1 MASPNFKEVINK
13 RIPIFKW
20 LPQYKLKDALGD
32 LVAGLTVGLTLIPQ
46 AIAYAGLAGLEPQY
60 GLYSAFAGSF
70 VYIFFGTCREVN
82 IGPTALISLLTW
94 TYASGIPEYAAL
106 LCFLSG
112 CITILLGILRLGF
125 LVEFISIPVVSGFTS
140 AASVIIACS
149 QIKNLLGLN
158 IHGERFVE
166 ILMELIHNVAD
177 TKIPDLI
184 LSCCCILILLILK
197 VYRYRTYLKHKHRL
211 RSQDVS
217 VYFFQYLKDKKVAS
231 TTLKKILWTI
241 GTARNALVVV
251 LCAVTSYI
259 FEMNGG
265 APYILTGHIDAG
277 LPIVKLPP
285 FSRTIGNQTESFIDM
300 TKNLKFGILIVPL
313 ISIIGNVAIAK
324 AFSQGMPLDA
334 TQEMLTLG
342 LCNVVGSF
350 FQSMPV
356 TGSFSRSAVNNAS
369 GVRTPLGGFYTGILV
384 ILALSLLIPYFYYIP
399 KATLSAVIISA
410 VIFMIDIDMIIPIW
424 KCNKR
429 DLIPAFI
436 TFLAC
441 LFVGVEMGILIGTIL
456 DLAILIYLNARPTI
470 NIEHRNISTTDY
482 FLVRPTAGILFPAV
496 DYLRMYLTKNSGMNV
511 VLDCEHIDKIDFTAA
526 QGLNMTIN
534 DFRKNNCQLI
544 MLRPNP
550 DILSSIQSLSDKQI
564 LTARNEIDL
573 IAILGKPKRVTLN
586 DMVISDTNARAS
598 TWL

>member
-1 MASPNFKEVINK
+1 MVSPNFKGIIKK
-13 RIPIFKW
+13 RIPILKW

-112 CITILLGILRLGF
+112 CITILFGILRLGF

-197 VYRYRTYLKHKHRL
+197 
-211 RSQDVS
+211 
-217 VYFFQYLKDKKVAS
+217 YLKDKKVAG

-241 GTARNALVVV
+241 GTTRNALVVV

-277 LPIVKLPP
+277 LPIVKPPP

-300 TKNLKFGILIVPL
+300 TKNLKSGILIVPL

-410 VIFMIDIDMIIPIW
+410 VIFMIEIDIIIPIW

-482 FLVRPTAGILFPAV
+482 FLVRPTAGILFPAA
-496 DYLRMYLTKNSGMNV
+496 DYLRTYLTKNIGMNV
-511 VLDCEHIDKIDFTAA
+511 VLDCEHIDKIDFTVA
-526 QGLNMTIN
+526 QSLNMTIN

-573 IAILGKPKRVTLN
+573 IAILGKPKGVTLN
-586 DMVISDTNARAS
+586 DMVISNTDERAS

>member
-1 MASPNFKEVINK
+1 MASPNFKGIIKK
-13 RIPIFKW
+13 RIPILKW

-197 VYRYRTYLKHKHRL
+197 
-211 RSQDVS
+211 
-217 VYFFQYLKDKKVAS
+217 YLKDKKVAS
-231 TTLKKILWTI
+231 ITLKKILWTI

-277 LPIVKLPP
+277 LPIVKPPP
-285 FSRTIGNQTESFIDM
+285 FSSTIGNRTDSFIDM
-300 TKNLKFGILIVPL
+300 TKNLKFGIFIVPL

-410 VIFMIDIDMIIPIW
+410 VIFMVEIDIIIPIW

-550 DILSSIQSLSDKQI
+550 EILSSIQSLSDKQI

-586 DMVISDTNARAS
+586 DMVISDTNEQAS

>member
-1 MASPNFKEVINK
+1 
-13 RIPIFKW
+13 
-20 LPQYKLKDALGD
+20 
-32 LVAGLTVGLTLIPQ
+32 
-46 AIAYAGLAGLEPQY
+46 
-60 GLYSAFAGSF
+60 
-70 VYIFFGTCREVN
+70 
-82 IGPTALISLLTW
+82 
-94 TYASGIPEYAAL
+94 
-106 LCFLSG
+106 
-112 CITILLGILRLGF
+112 
-125 LVEFISIPVVSGFTS
+125 
-140 AASVIIACS
+140 
-149 QIKNLLGLN
+149 
-158 IHGERFVE
+158 
-166 ILMELIHNVAD
+166 
-177 TKIPDLI
+177 
-184 LSCCCILILLILK
+184 
-197 VYRYRTYLKHKHRL
+197 
-211 RSQDVS
+211 
-217 VYFFQYLKDKKVAS
+217 
-231 TTLKKILWTI
+231 
-241 GTARNALVVV
+241 
-251 LCAVTSYI
+251 
-259 FEMNGG
+259 
-265 APYILTGHIDAG
+265 
-277 LPIVKLPP
+277 
-285 FSRTIGNQTESFIDM
+285 
-300 TKNLKFGILIVPL
+300 
-313 ISIIGNVAIAK
+313 
-324 AFSQGMPLDA
+324 MPLDA

-410 VIFMIDIDMIIPIW
+410 VIFMVEIDIIIPIW

-441 LFVGVEMGILIGTIL
+441 LFVGVEMGILIGTIF

-496 DYLRMYLTKNSGMNV
+496 DHLRMYLTKNSGMNV

-526 QGLNMTIN
+526 QGINMTIN

-550 DILSSIQSLSDKQI
+550 DILSSIQSLSDEQI
-564 LTARNEIDL
+564 MTARNEIDL
-573 IAILGKPKRVTLN
+573 IAILGKPKGVTLN
-586 DMVISDTNARAS
+586 DMIISDTDERAT

>member
-1 MASPNFKEVINK
+1 MAITNFQRMIKD
-13 RIPIFKW
+13 RIPILKW
-20 LPQYKLKDALGD
+20 MPQYKLKDALGD

-46 AIAYAGLAGLEPQY
+46 AIAYAGLAGLDPQY

-82 IGPTALISLLTW
+82 IGPTALLSLLTW

-125 LVEFISIPVVSGFTS
+125 LIEFISIPVVSGFTS

-149 QIKNLLGLN
+149 QIKSLLGLN
-158 IHGERFVE
+158 IHGESFVE
-166 ILMELIHNVAD
+166 IWAGLVQHVAD

-184 LSCCCILILLILK
+184 LSCCCILTLLG
-197 VYRYRTYLKHKHRL
+197 LKH
-211 RSQDVS
+211 
-217 VYFFQYLKDKKVAS
+217 LKDREVAG
-231 TTLKKILWTI
+231 TKLKKFLWTI

-251 LCAVTSYI
+251 LCAVASYI
-259 FEMNGG
+259 FETHGG

-277 LPIVKLPP
+277 LPTVEPPP
-285 FSRTIGNQTESFIDM
+285 FSRTVGNQTETFIDM
-300 TKNLKFGILIVPL
+300 AKKFKFGILVIPL

-324 AFSQGMPLDA
+324 AFSHGMPLDA

-342 LCNVVGSF
+342 LCNLVGSF

-369 GVRTPLGGFYTGILV
+369 GVRTPLGGIYTGILV
-384 ILALSLLIPYFYYIP
+384 ILSLSLLTPYFYYIP
-399 KATLSAVIISA
+399 KATLSSVIISA
-410 VIFMIDIDMIIPIW
+410 VIFMVEIGMILPIW

-429 DLIPAFI
+429 DLIPAFV

-441 LFVGVEMGILIGTIL
+441 LFVGVELGILIGTLL
-456 DLAILIYLNARPTI
+456 DLAILVYLNARPTI
-470 NIEHRNISTTDY
+470 NIEHRNISTIDY
-482 FLVRPTAGILFPAV
+482 FLVRPSAGILFPAV
-496 DYLRMYLTKNSGMNV
+496 DHLRMYLTKNPGMNV
-511 VLDCEHIDKIDFTAA
+511 VLDCEHIDRIDFTAA
-526 QGLNMTIN
+526 QSISMMIK

-544 MLRPNP
+544 MLRANCA
-550 DILSSIQSLSDKQI
+550 ILTSIQSLSDKQI
-564 LTARNEIDL
+564 LMARDEVDL
-573 IAILGKPKRVTLN
+573 IEILGGPKGMTHDLAIV
-586 DMVISDTNARAS
+586 SKTNERAS